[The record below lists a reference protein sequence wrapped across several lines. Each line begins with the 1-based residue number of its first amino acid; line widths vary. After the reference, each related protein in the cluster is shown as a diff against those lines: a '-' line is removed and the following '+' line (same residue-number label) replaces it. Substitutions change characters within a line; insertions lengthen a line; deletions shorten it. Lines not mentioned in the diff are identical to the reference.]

1 MRKLGIS
8 ILLLAAAAATCGAQ
22 QWEVG
27 GLGGGGGFLSSVA
40 VAGPIGSATAG
51 FQTGAAFGAF
61 LGHNTYSHI
70 GGELR
75 YAYLQSN
82 LQLSSSG
89 SSVSFTGMA
98 HVVHYDLILRTTR
111 KNSPVQLFAAIGG
124 GLKVF
129 RGTGKEAAYQPLS
142 QFGYF
147 TKTQALKPMAS
158 IGGGVKFYITRNVS
172 LRTEFRDYITAFPK
186 ELIAPAPGAKFGSIL
201 HDFVPMAGLSYEF

>member
-27 GLGGGGGFLSSVA
+27 GLGGGGFLSNVA

-158 IGGGVKFYITRNVS
+158 VGAGVKFYITRNVC